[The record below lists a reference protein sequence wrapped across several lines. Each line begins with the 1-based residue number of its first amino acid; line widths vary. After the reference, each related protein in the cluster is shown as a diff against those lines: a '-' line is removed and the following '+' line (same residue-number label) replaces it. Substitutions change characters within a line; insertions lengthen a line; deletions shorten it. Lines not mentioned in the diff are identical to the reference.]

1 MAPSQVLSVPGKF
14 SEKNRKAGAVP
25 VSHSIFVFGP
35 FRLDPQEGV
44 LRRSG
49 KPVPLF
55 PKAVELL
62 AALLA
67 ARGSVVRKEQ
77 LLESVWPGTFVQD
90 GTLSKNISFLRK
102 ALGSRRYIE
111 TSSRRGYRFAGPFQ
125 ELPGQEARPPLAVNS
140 VAMLP
145 FRSADEKLD
154 YIGEGLTDSLIALL
168 SRLSDLKVM
177 ASSTVFQFRGN
188 NVDPRQVA
196 QELGVDAVLCGRLT
210 GRARRLELSVEL
222 CDKKGT
228 RLWGQTYQRSRAELP
243 AWDHELAR
251 DIASAL
257 ERSWTP
263 TAAATSS
270 PKDAISKAYHLYLK
284 GLHEYNKRTPAA
296 ILKSGEF
303 FQRALEADPHLAL
316 AHVGVGMAYST
327 LSWVWVGTLA
337 PADVRPAMETATSKA
352 LELDPALPEAYVMRG
367 SYLFWHEWKWRAAE
381 QALLRAVGLN
391 PQCVMARQV
400 YGFLLTALG
409 RLEEAEEQLVAALEL
424 DPLSNAININLAWLW
439 YVAGRYDKA
448 IEMCEETVELEP
460 GFGGAHLVLGLCHE
474 RKKQYAHALADLDR
488 ARQQVGENST
498 VIAVRAFI
506 LGKLGRRAEAVAALK
521 ELEIASKSR
530 YVSAFIIG
538 LGYCGIP
545 DTTKALAWLE
555 KALDERSF
563 GLLLIHNLPIAE
575 AVGTQPQFRKL
586 LRGMGL

>member
-14 SEKNRKAGAVP
+14 SEKNRKAGAGP
-25 VSHSIFVFGP
+25 VSHSLFVFGP

-67 ARGSVVRKEQ
+67 ARGGVVRKEQ

-111 TSSRRGYRFAGPFQ
+111 TSSRRGYRFAGPFR

-188 NVDPRQVA
+188 DVDPRQVA

-210 GRARRLELSVEL
+210 GRARHLELSVEL

-263 TAAATSS
+263 TAAEWNRCSQISS
-270 PKDAISKAYHLYLK
+270 
-284 GLHEYNKRTPAA
+284 
-296 ILKSGEF
+296 
-303 FQRALEADPHLAL
+303 
-316 AHVGVGMAYST
+316 
-327 LSWVWVGTLA
+327 
-337 PADVRPAMETATSKA
+337 
-352 LELDPALPEAYVMRG
+352 
-367 SYLFWHEWKWRAAE
+367 
-381 QALLRAVGLN
+381 
-391 PQCVMARQV
+391 
-400 YGFLLTALG
+400 
-409 RLEEAEEQLVAALEL
+409 
-424 DPLSNAININLAWLW
+424 
-439 YVAGRYDKA
+439 
-448 IEMCEETVELEP
+448 
-460 GFGGAHLVLGLCHE
+460 
-474 RKKQYAHALADLDR
+474 
-488 ARQQVGENST
+488 
-498 VIAVRAFI
+498 
-506 LGKLGRRAEAVAALK
+506 
-521 ELEIASKSR
+521 
-530 YVSAFIIG
+530 
-538 LGYCGIP
+538 
-545 DTTKALAWLE
+545 
-555 KALDERSF
+555 
-563 GLLLIHNLPIAE
+563 
-575 AVGTQPQFRKL
+575 
-586 LRGMGL
+586 